1 MNTDTLFVEDL
12 DAAIGPIPPD
22 GIVSR
27 TFYRAGR
34 VRAVLFG
41 MGAGQEL
48 TEHTTPYRALLVF
61 VRGHARVEVAGETFE
76 CWKGGG
82 SPCRRALP
90 TVCTPWK
97 RRCSCCSWWTSEN
110 E

>member
-1 MNTDTLFVEDL
+1 MNADTLFVEDL

-61 VRGHARVEVAGETFE
+61 MRGHARVEVAGETFE
-76 CWKGGG
+76 CRKGAWLAM
-82 SPCRRALP
+82 SPSAPHSLHALEE
-90 TVCTPWK
+90 TLFLLLMVDERT
-97 RRCSCCSWWTSEN
+97 
-110 E
+110 